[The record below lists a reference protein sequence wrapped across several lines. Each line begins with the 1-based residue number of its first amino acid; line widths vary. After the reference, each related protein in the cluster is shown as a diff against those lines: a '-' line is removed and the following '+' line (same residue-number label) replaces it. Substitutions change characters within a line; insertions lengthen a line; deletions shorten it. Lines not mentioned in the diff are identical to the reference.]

1 MSLSIPRARRVVSLL
16 AVGALALTA
25 AGCAES
31 DREDSGSGE
40 SDGATGGT
48 FVFAGS
54 EEPVTLDPF
63 YAQDGESFRVA
74 RQIFEGLVGTV
85 PGEVEPAPLLATEWE
100 TNEEGDSTTF
110 TLRDD
115 VQFSDGEPF
124 NAEAVCANFE
134 RWYNQPEGIAQNSDV
149 TYYYN
154 SLFRGFATGKKTDS
168 LYDSC
173 SADSEFEVTVNL
185 TSPFAGFVSSMSL
198 PAFSMQSPAALEKYP
213 VAPGKDPRQGEYAT
227 KYPTGTGPFVL
238 DSWEQGTQVTLKR
251 NEDYWGD
258 PALVDEAVVVAI
270 PDPKGRADALEA
282 GDIDGF
288 DLVGPADVTRL
299 EDAGYTIITR
309 PPYNMLY
316 LGMNQA
322 VKPLDDIQVRTAIA
336 HAIDKEAVVAN
347 SLPEGT
353 VPATQ
358 FVPDLVTGY
367 SEDVPTYE
375 YDPELAKQMLAD
387 AGQSNLTLEFN
398 YPTDI
403 SRPYMPSPEET
414 FNVIRSQLEE
424 VGITVKPTAD
434 QWDAYLD
441 KIAGTSKHGIHLLG
455 WTGDYNDPDN
465 FLGVFF
471 GRETSEWGFNN
482 PDLFQMLTEGRS
494 LSSVEEQDTFYQDAN
509 NEVMEFLPG
518 VPLASPAPSLAFAE
532 GVEGYQASPVQDEVW
547 STVSVPQ

>member
-1 MSLSIPRARRVVSLL
+1 
-16 AVGALALTA
+16 
-25 AGCAES
+25 
-31 DREDSGSGE
+31 
-40 SDGATGGT
+40 
-48 FVFAGS
+48 
-54 EEPVTLDPF
+54 
-63 YAQDGESFRVA
+63 
-74 RQIFEGLVGTV
+74 
-85 PGEVEPAPLLATEWE
+85 
-100 TNEEGDSTTF
+100 
-110 TLRDD
+110 
-115 VQFSDGEPF
+115 
-124 NAEAVCANFE
+124 
-134 RWYNQPEGIAQNSDV
+134 
-149 TYYYN
+149 
-154 SLFRGFATGKKTDS
+154 
-168 LYDSC
+168 
-173 SADSEFEVTVNL
+173 
-185 TSPFAGFVSSMSL
+185 
-198 PAFSMQSPAALEKYP
+198 
-213 VAPGKDPRQGEYAT
+213 
-227 KYPTGTGPFVL
+227 VL

-299 EDAGYTIITR
+299 EEAGYTIINR

-336 HAIDKEAVVAN
+336 HAIDKEEVVSS

-375 YDPELAKQMLAD
+375 YDPELAKEMLAD
-387 AGQSNLTLEFN
+387 AGQENLTIEFN

-434 QWDAYLD
+434 QWEDYLG
-441 KIAGTSKHGIHLLG
+441 KIQGTSKHGIHLLG

-471 GRETSEWGFNN
+471 GRESSEWGFDN

-494 LSSVEEQDTFYQDAN
+494 LSSVEEQDAFYQDAN

-532 GVEGYQASPVQDEVW
+532 NVEGYQASPVQDEVW
-547 STVSVPQ
+547 NTVSVE

>member
-1 MSLSIPRARRVVSLL
+1 MTLSIPRARRVVSLL
-16 AVGALALTA
+16 AAGALALTA
-25 AGCAES
+25 AGCA
-31 DREDSGSGE
+31 DSERDDTSAEGSEG
-40 SDGATGGT
+40 SSGGT

-63 YAQDGESFRVA
+63 YASDGESFRVA

-100 TNEEGDSTTF
+100 TNEDGTSTTF

-115 VQFSDGEPF
+115 VTFSDGEPF

-134 RWYNQPEGIAQNSDV
+134 RWYNQPEGIAQSEDL
-149 TYYYN
+149 TYYYL
-154 SLFRGFATGKKTDS
+154 SIFRGFATGKQTDS
-168 LYDSC
+168 LYKSC

-198 PAFSMQSPAALEKYP
+198 PAFSMQSPAAFEKYA
-213 VAPGKDPRQGEYAT
+213 VAPGKDPRQGPYAT
-227 KYPTGTGPFVL
+227 QYPTGTGPFVL

-251 NEDYWGD
+251 NEDYWGE

-299 EDAGYTIITR
+299 EEAGYTIINR

-336 HAIDKEAVVAN
+336 HAIDKEEVVSS

-375 YDPELAKQMLAD
+375 YDPELAKEMLAD
-387 AGQSNLTLEFN
+387 AGQENLTIEFN

-434 QWDAYLD
+434 QWEDYLG
-441 KIAGTSKHGIHLLG
+441 KIQGTSKHGIHLLG

-471 GRETSEWGFNN
+471 GRESSEWGFDN

-494 LSSVEEQDTFYQDAN
+494 LSSVEEQDAFYQDAN

-532 GVEGYQASPVQDEVW
+532 NVEGYQASPVQDEVW
-547 STVSVPQ
+547 NTVSVE